1 MPKATKSSRLG
12 RVARRMAAA
21 EPLPISVGKEPSTF
35 DEEPSTQTLSRGQR
49 RRQAK
54 RDQYRKREQMILSSL
69 RLKSQEEQKGRIDGL
84 DAIREAL
91 MNTTK
96 HGKVEQND
104 PNNASSFKTNKGKKR
119 LLVEES
125 HHLSLV
131 SQHPAFKADPFETIQ
146 EHLRNTLAEQREH
159 LQLEAEKRTHEERR
173 KQEEQKQRKKERLQG
188 VRKKSKNKFKAR
200 GAKFK

>member
-91 MNTTK
+91 KTCTDDKIQILFKKYLPIFARTSDDVQVLLDILDGKMANVEFKLEVKWQVVTK
-96 HGKVEQND
+96 VFQYGSHSD
-104 PNNASSFKTNKGKKR
+104 
-119 LLVEES
+119 EEKWA
-125 HHLSLV
+125 LY
-131 SQHPAFKADPFETIQ
+131 
-146 EHLRNTLAEQREH
+146 
-159 LQLEAEKRTHEERR
+159 
-173 KQEEQKQRKKERLQG
+173 
-188 VRKKSKNKFKAR
+188 
-200 GAKFK
+200 